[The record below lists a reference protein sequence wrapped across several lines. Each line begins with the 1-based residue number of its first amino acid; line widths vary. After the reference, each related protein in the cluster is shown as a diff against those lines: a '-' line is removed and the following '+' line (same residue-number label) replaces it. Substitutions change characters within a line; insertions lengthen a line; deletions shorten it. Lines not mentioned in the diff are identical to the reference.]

1 MTSVE
6 EAMGVALLMV
16 VAIDFIIFFF
26 KAVQLIQPFSLIFF
40 HLSLLSLPPP
50 SLSSS
55 PLFYFF
61 FPSRLQYILVL

>member
-1 MTSVE
+1 
-6 EAMGVALLMV
+6 MGVALLMV

-55 PLFYFF
+55 PPFFF